1 MQSILFIRFINRY
14 ISRFI
19 IRRISEQG
27 SSVVTSIIQI
37 ALSIAASPLD
47 VCAVIAYETHG
58 TFSTSIRS
66 PIGAVGL
73 IQFTEDTAESL
84 GTTTDKLSIMSF
96 KQQSKYVI
104 KYFKQRKVK
113 MHYDGNDLK
122 RMYSAIFCG
131 NTNYKRCSKLSDG
144 YNNWDEAI
152 REVGNYR
159 KKCKKLLK
167 SS

>member
-1 MQSILFIRFINRY
+1 M
-14 ISRFI
+14 
-19 IRRISEQG
+19 
-27 SSVVTSIIQI
+27 VTSIIQI

-84 GTTTDKLSIMSF
+84 GTTTDKLSAMSF
-96 KQQSKYVI
+96 ENQSKYVI

-122 RMYSAIFCG
+122 RMYSSIFCG
-131 NTNYKRCSKLSDG
+131 NTRYLRCSRLNDG
-144 YNNWDEAI
+144 YNDWNKAYS
-152 REVGNYR
+152 EVLNYR

>member
-1 MQSILFIRFINRY
+1 M
-14 ISRFI
+14 
-19 IRRISEQG
+19 
-27 SSVVTSIIQI
+27 VTSIIQI

-84 GTTTDKLSIMSF
+84 GTTTDELSTLSF
-96 KQQSKYVI
+96 EKQAKYVI
-104 KYFKQRKVK
+104 RYFKQRKVK
-113 MHYDGNDLK
+113 MYYDGNDLK
-122 RMYSAIFCG
+122 RIYSSIFCG
-131 NTNYKRCSKLSDG
+131 NTNYKRCSKKNDG
-144 YNNWDEAI
+144 YNDWNEAYS
-152 REVGNYR
+152 EVLNYR
-159 KKCKKLLK
+159 KKCKIIFK